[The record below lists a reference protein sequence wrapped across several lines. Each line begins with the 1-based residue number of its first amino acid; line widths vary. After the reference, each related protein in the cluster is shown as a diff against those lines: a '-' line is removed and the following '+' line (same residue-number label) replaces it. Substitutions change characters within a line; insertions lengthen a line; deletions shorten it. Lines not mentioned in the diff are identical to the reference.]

1 MAVENIH
8 FTKLEAGLLDAID
21 KHLAVK
27 LRAMVRGD
35 VHHDDRLFTLFR
47 LRRCRLLRFCRL
59 RFSHRGL
66 RRGNRLWRRLLRSGR
81 LRLGDGRGHRLRRD
95 RLLHNRLRL
104 VLRLHGRLRGLRLLP
119 ARLRSRMRRRRLS
132 LRLYRGL
139 ARRRRLT
146 NRFLRTHRLLHLALV
161 RRLVLV
167 LRRLTRGFM
176 LPMRAVR
183 SVSHRMNA
191 DFTYAFNIII
201 KVVVFR
207 LIVARLH
214 TFQWAIA
221 KHRRTFFTAG
231 PETMYQ

>member
-8 FTKLEAGLLDAID
+8 FTKLEAGLLDAVD
-21 KHLAVK
+21 QHLAVK
-27 LRAMVRGD
+27 LCAVMGGD
-35 VHHDDRLFTLFR
+35 VHHNDRLFTLFR
-47 LRRCRLLRFCRL
+47 LRRGRLLRLYRL
-59 RFSHRGL
+59 RLGDGGL
-66 RRGNRLWRRLLRSGR
+66 RRGNRLWHRLLWGGW
-81 LRLGDGRGHRLRRD
+81 LRLGNGRRHRLRCD
-95 RLLHNRLRL
+95 GLLHNGLRL
-104 VLRLHGRLRGLRLLP
+104 MLGLHGRLRGLRLLP
-119 ARLRSRMRRRRLS
+119 ARVRSRMLLS
-132 LRLYRGL
+132 LRLNRGL
-139 ARRRRLT
+139 ARRLLRLA
-146 NRFLRTHRLLHLALV
+146 NRFIRTHRLLHLALV

-183 SVSHRMNA
+183 GVSDRMNA

-201 KVVVFR
+201 KVFVFR

-231 PETMYQ
+231 PKTMYQ

>member
-8 FTKLEAGLLDAID
+8 FTKLEPGLLDAID

-27 LRAMVRGD
+27 LRAMVRGN

-47 LRRCRLLRFCRL
+47 LGRCRLLRLCRL
-59 RFSHRGL
+59 RFSNRGL
-66 RRGNRLWRRLLRSGR
+66 RRGNRLWRRLLRSGW

-95 RLLHNRLRL
+95 RLLHSRLRL
-104 VLRLHGRLRGLRLLP
+104 VLRLRGRLRGLRLLP

-132 LRLYRGL
+132 LRLCRGL
-139 ARRRRLT
+139 ARRRLT

>member
-1 MAVENIH
+1 MGSMKPLVRRRSTSTSRLTSARCSS
-8 FTKLEAGLLDAID
+8 
-21 KHLAVK
+21 
-27 LRAMVRGD
+27 LRVLKN
-35 VHHDDRLFTLFR
+35 LFASRRNRRARPRFHRSNSLRRMR
-47 LRRCRLLRFCRL
+47 LRRLA
-59 RFSHRGL
+59 
-66 RRGNRLWRRLLRSGR
+66 GNSR
-81 LRLGDGRGHRLRRD
+81 
-95 RLLHNRLRL
+95 N
-104 VLRLHGRLRGLRLLP
+104 
-119 ARLRSRMRRRRLS
+119 LRSRMLLS
-132 LRLYRGL
+132 LRLNRGL
-139 ARRRRLT
+139 ARRLLRLA
-146 NRFLRTHRLLHLALV
+146 NRFIRTHRLLHLALV

-183 SVSHRMNA
+183 GVSDRMNA

-201 KVVVFR
+201 KVFVFR

>member
-47 LRRCRLLRFCRL
+47 LRRCRLLRLCRL

-66 RRGNRLWRRLLRSGR
+66 RRGNRLWRRLLRGGW
-81 LRLGDGRGHRLRRD
+81 LRLSDGRRHRLRRD
-95 RLLHNRLRL
+95 RLRL
-104 VLRLHGRLRGLRLLP
+104 VLRLYGRLRRLRLLP
-119 ARLRSRMRRRRLS
+119 ASLRSRMRRRLL
-132 LRLYRGL
+132 LRWNRGL
-139 ARRRRLT
+139 ARGARRLA
-146 NRFLRTHRLLHLALV
+146 NRFFRTRRLLHLALV

-183 SVSHRMNA
+183 GVSHRMNA
-191 DFTYAFNIII
+191 DFSYAFNIII

>member
-1 MAVENIH
+1 MGAGENLYGIEAV
-8 FTKLEAGLLDAID
+8 A
-21 KHLAVK
+21 
-27 LRAMVRGD
+27 
-35 VHHDDRLFTLFR
+35 
-47 LRRCRLLRFCRL
+47 
-59 RFSHRGL
+59 
-66 RRGNRLWRRLLRSGR
+66 
-81 LRLGDGRGHRLRRD
+81 
-95 RLLHNRLRL
+95 
-104 VLRLHGRLRGLRLLP
+104 
-119 ARLRSRMRRRRLS
+119 
-132 LRLYRGL
+132 
-139 ARRRRLT
+139 
-146 NRFLRTHRLLHLALV
+146 NRFFRTRRLLHLALV

-183 SVSHRMNA
+183 GVSHRMNA
-191 DFTYAFNIII
+191 DFSYAFNIII